1 MNKLWICRSTEENI
15 KRCEEY
21 QFFKA
26 NDRYCLVITD
36 GTPEKMAE
44 IDNDAA
50 KFLTMQDWMWIRTVG
65 EKIRAE
71 AEYEA
76 LQAEQK
82 KFLERFESELRKMKE
97 GSENAGDPDGGSG
110 E

>member
-21 QFFKA
+21 PYFTA
-26 NDRYCLVITD
+26 NERYCLVITD
-36 GTPEKMAE
+36 RTPEKMAE
-44 IDNDAA
+44 IGNDAA
-50 KFLTMQDWMWIRTVG
+50 KFLTAQDWIWVRAVG

-71 AEYEA
+71 VEYEA
-76 LQAEQK
+76 LQEEQK
-82 KFLERFESELRKMKE
+82 KFLERFEAELRKMKE
-97 GSENAGDPDGGSG
+97 GSDNAGNPDGGPG